1 MIIRAQQERPVTES
15 CSKYEYI
22 IIPLA
27 DGTIPVVI
35 TEEYLSN
42 YVCLLARNPQS
53 THFNLH
59 LAISMAYFLDFG
71 VRTYSRVHGRPK
83 ISYDHLRSKIN
94 SLLLS

>member
-1 MIIRAQQERPVTES
+1 MITRAQQERPVTES
-15 CSKYEYI
+15 CSKYKYI

-53 THFNLH
+53 PHFNLH
-59 LAISMAYFLDFG
+59 LAISMACFLN
-71 VRTYSRVHGRPK
+71 
-83 ISYDHLRSKIN
+83 L
-94 SLLLS
+94 